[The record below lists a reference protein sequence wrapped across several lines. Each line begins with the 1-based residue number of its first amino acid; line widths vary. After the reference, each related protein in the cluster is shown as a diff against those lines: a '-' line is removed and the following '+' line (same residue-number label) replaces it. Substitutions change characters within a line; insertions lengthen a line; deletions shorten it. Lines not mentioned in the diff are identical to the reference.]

1 MQTEAEDADGGTL
14 SRQHNAGTL
23 LPVSS
28 EYVFVTICCLLWEKS
43 KLSIEQEGML
53 PSEESRLLSIAGNT
67 QSTDLCAQCVTE
79 LLSEVKLVPFMALQ
93 LFFALVITQMQ
104 SILMFAGRK

>member
-1 MQTEAEDADGGTL
+1 MEERCHGNIMLAHRCLFHL
-14 SRQHNAGTL
+14 SM
-23 LPVSS
+23 
-28 EYVFVTICCLLWEKS
+28 CLLLSVVYCEK

-53 PSEESRLLSIAGNT
+53 PSEESRLLSIADNT

-79 LLSEVKLVPFMALQ
+79 LLSEVKLVPFMALR
-93 LFFALVITQMQ
+93 LFFAPVITQMQ

>member
-1 MQTEAEDADGGTL
+1 MEERCHGNIMLAHRCLFHL
-14 SRQHNAGTL
+14 SM
-23 LPVSS
+23 
-28 EYVFVTICCLLWEKS
+28 CLLLSVVYCEKKS
-43 KLSIEQEGML
+43 KLSIEQEGLL

-67 QSTDLCAQCVTE
+67 QRTDLCAQCVTE

-104 SILMFAGRK
+104 SILMFTGRK